1 MAHNGTEHSLE
12 VEGGTHRLT
21 DLTQRYQLTNRLR
34 QLAGTRLQFLEQP
47 DVLNGDHCLVGKSL
61 EKGYLLIGEGSDFG
75 AANMNRPDRSTFAK
89 QWGRQDRANFTG
101 LPAFGKFR
109 LGLRGRYVM
118 DMNRLF
124 IEHSFANKSTA
135 GHRSSFLWSEYSH
148 RSIRSDKPKRIAVCT
163 PNCRVGRI
171 TQPGGIFATTFR
183 TG

>member
-21 DLTQRYQLTNRLR
+21 DLTQRSQLTNRLR

-75 AANMNRPDRSTFAK
+75 AANMNRPDRITFAK
-89 QWGRQDRANFTG
+89 QWGRQDRANLTG

-109 LGLRGRYVM
+109 LGISSRYVM
-118 DMNRLF
+118 DVNRLSVD
-124 IEHSFANKSTA
+124 HSPADKSTA
-135 GHRSSFLWSEYSH
+135 GHWSSFLSSEDRY
-148 RSIRSDKPKRIAVCT
+148 RPIKSDEPKLITVST
-163 PNCRVGRI
+163 PNC
-171 TQPGGIFATTFR
+171 
-183 TG
+183 